1 MGEPVTASRACAA
14 AVVGAPFGGVEI
26 HVDGDCIT
34 RLHFVQGGWP
44 VAAKN
49 ELAAEAVAQLRRYF
63 MDPEFR
69 FTLPLEVRG
78 TPFQR
83 RVWAAIAGVGSG
95 TTATYG
101 DLARALDAPARAV
114 GQACGDNRLPIVI
127 PCHRVVGVGGLG
139 GFAHASGG
147 FPATVK
153 RWLLEHEGAL
163 RGTLL

>member
-49 ELAAEAVAQLRRYF
+49 ELAAEAAAQLARYF

-69 FTLPLEVRG
+69 FTLPLAVRG

-95 TTATYG
+95 KTATYG